1 MLIIDQRPDTKCANG
16 RFDLRVQSFIG
27 KIQKFIPEASP
38 YAVFQTPY
46 PGYLPSISQL
56 ESDAEMAKILK
67 NSPDLLIQEAVNEVD
82 TTGDTDFNYVAP
94 EQTDFTKG
102 AYGTPSRS
110 KCSKY
115 F

>member
-1 MLIIDQRPDTKCANG
+1 
-16 RFDLRVQSFIG
+16 
-27 KIQKFIPEASP
+27 
-38 YAVFQTPY
+38 
-46 PGYLPSISQL
+46 
-56 ESDAEMAKILK
+56 MAKILK

-82 TTGDTDFNYVAP
+82 TTGDIDFNYVAP